1 MTDGNE
7 ESHRAWEPSRA
18 ELAISIISGILFM
31 VEIIV
36 CFFFYY
42 NAYAFDVV
50 LYAGWGLLI
59 AGLVMMS
66 LPRPT
71 LKEKGE
77 IPEGKSWVHTTTV
90 VDTGIYG
97 VVRHP
102 IYVGW
107 ALDALA
113 LMLISQH
120 WITVLLGMLPFIV
133 IVNYILVEDRDN
145 VEKFGEPYVQY
156 SEYVPKMN
164 FLVGVIR
171 YYRRRS

>member
-1 MTDGNE
+1 MTDMNE
-7 ESHRAWEPSRA
+7 ESHRAWEPSRV
-18 ELAISIISGILFM
+18 ELAISVISGILFI

-42 NAYAFDVV
+42 NAYALDIVMYSGWILLVV
-50 LYAGWGLLI
+50 GFI
-59 AGLVMMS
+59 IMS
-66 LPRPT
+66 LPKYV
-71 LKEKGE
+71 LKERGG

-90 VDTGIYG
+90 VDKGIYG

-107 ALDALA
+107 ALTALA

-120 WITVLLGMLPFIV
+120 WITVLLGALPFIV
-133 IVNYILVEDRDN
+133 IVNYILVEDRNN

-156 SEYVPKMN
+156 SERVPKMN
-164 FLVGVIR
+164 FLVGLVR
-171 YYRRRS
+171 YYRQRS